1 MHAALTQQNTT
12 LAQAGIS
19 QLQYDVTKDAAYYA
33 ITMKMHKTPPGL
45 RFLACSHACPVTAIS
60 DVVTASLRTLADA
73 FRDMWRDR
81 IGTDPWFCLHS
92 GAVMDSVYAFN
103 AQQLPRSSVTA
114 PQAFDFARLYTNIPH
129 AELAD
134 TMASL
139 ITATLAHA
147 QRVAIAVTVTP
158 PKTPDGRRKYDATLL
173 TSDAAHNAPAYRRDP
188 MTDVAVHTFTRDQF
202 LVLFRSLVCSTFI
215 RFGTFAL
222 VRQTCG
228 IPMGISAAPF
238 IANLFLAWF
247 EYRFLTQPAA
257 TAQRQ
262 RVLHAFD
269 LTKRYLDDL
278 LALNNPFI
286 TRLLSV
292 DQRYAGLH
300 GLYPASLQVEAQ
312 SHPHLQAQLAAGTAA
327 MPFLDILLILRTTPA
342 GHARITTRLYDKRV
356 QPVFD
361 GVRLSRFIGTDS
373 NVNEA
378 SKRNIFTG
386 QFHRLRRVVTEVENF
401 AFETANLIT
410 ALTRMGYRRPR
421 LLGDLQRMLQRTPE
435 AYYVQRRQ
443 RHRPEYADLVG
454 LTRQYLAGRRH
465 FDSTASP
472 VELAQSHYW

>member
-1 MHAALTQQNTT
+1 
-12 LAQAGIS
+12 
-19 QLQYDVTKDAAYYA
+19 
-33 ITMKMHKTPPGL
+33 MKMHKTPPGL

-73 FRDMWRDR
+73 FRNMWRDR
-81 IGTDPWFCLHS
+81 IGTDPCFCLHS

-103 AQQLPRSSVTA
+103 VQQLPRSSVTA

-158 PKTPDGRRKYDATLL
+158 PKTPDGRR
-173 TSDAAHNAPAYRRDP
+173 N
-188 MTDVAVHTFTRDQF
+188 Q
-202 LVLFRSLVCSTFI
+202 VCSTFI

-228 IPMGISAAPF
+228 IPMGISAALF

-247 EYRFLTQPAA
+247 EYWFLTQPAA

-262 RVLHAFD
+262 RGLHAFD
-269 LTKRYLDDL
+269 LTKRYLLDDL

-327 MPFLDILLILRTTPA
+327 MPFRDILLILRTTPA
-342 GHARITTRLYDKRV
+342 GHARITTRLYDKAGCSRCLTV
-356 QPVFD
+356 CACPASL
-361 GVRLSRFIGTDS
+361 VRTAKSMKP
-373 NVNEA
+373 A
-378 SKRNIFTG
+378 SARNIFTG
-386 QFHRLRRVVTEVENF
+386 QFQRLRRRVVTEVENF

-410 ALTRMGYRRPR
+410 ALARMGYRRPR

-435 AYYVQRRQ
+435 AYYVQRLQ
-443 RHRPEYADLVG
+443 RHRPEYADL
-454 LTRQYLAGRRH
+454 
-465 FDSTASP
+465 
-472 VELAQSHYW
+472 